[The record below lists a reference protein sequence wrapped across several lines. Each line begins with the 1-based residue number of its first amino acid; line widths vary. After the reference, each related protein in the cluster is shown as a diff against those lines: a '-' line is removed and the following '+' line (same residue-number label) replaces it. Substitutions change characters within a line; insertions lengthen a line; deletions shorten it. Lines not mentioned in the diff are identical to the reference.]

1 MHSMRT
7 YKIFLAFCS
16 DFPDI
21 DTVKLGIDDAND
33 TGSTARF
40 EWTISS
46 KGICDDDKSQNTI
59 LKELEDCDILFRLV
73 YKKYPSEETGTGKE
87 FRAAKS
93 SGIPRYTFVRT
104 DTGES
109 KQTYDK
115 LCIADGDDTG
125 YIYDYTSTDGDN
137 GLRKLVTT
145 SLIAFRDKRALEGG
159 ARFPSVLAI
168 IVFIISL
175 LFLLYALTRKMQPEE
190 PTPTEAPKALIDSA
204 QINFND
210 RIKYAEKLIIEKHYI
225 AAGDSLN
232 ALNSICRPEWSKEKA
247 TIDSLL
253 RIVPSIL
260 PPPPNLPG
268 PGPRPKNTTTIEENT
283 FEIVGAQSPLRGY
296 LSNSIREVLPEL
308 SKPSEGRKERWTIN
322 IEQDLSVIE
331 VPKLIESDE
340 FMIDI
345 EYGFSIQDNQA
356 KKTILENTLSTRGRS
371 PASLEDAKKHSRQL
385 AAHEIAQQIKQFIQ

>member
-125 YIYDYTSTDGDN
+125 YIYDSTSTDGDN
-137 GLRKLVTT
+137 GLSKLVTT

-190 PTPTEAPKALIDSA
+190 P
-204 QINFND
+204 
-210 RIKYAEKLIIEKHYI
+210 R
-225 AAGDSLN
+225 
-232 ALNSICRPEWSKEKA
+232 R
-247 TIDSLL
+247 
-253 RIVPSIL
+253 
-260 PPPPNLPG
+260 
-268 PGPRPKNTTTIEENT
+268 
-283 FEIVGAQSPLRGY
+283 
-296 LSNSIREVLPEL
+296 
-308 SKPSEGRKERWTIN
+308 
-322 IEQDLSVIE
+322 
-331 VPKLIESDE
+331 
-340 FMIDI
+340 
-345 EYGFSIQDNQA
+345 
-356 KKTILENTLSTRGRS
+356 
-371 PASLEDAKKHSRQL
+371 
-385 AAHEIAQQIKQFIQ
+385 